1 MANYHSVSKGNGE
14 TTQWEDAQV
23 KLGNYAPR
31 EKPPPPPEW
40 APAEDEERFLEQY
53 RRERLEQLRA
63 SGRASDQQQG
73 SGVSE
78 VHFIRRDEF
87 VKEVTEAS
95 NKAWVV
101 VFLFKE
107 GNEGCM
113 LMSKCLEQLARK
125 YYGTKFVK
133 IVSTDCIAKYPDSLF
148 PTLIVYRN
156 GKPEKNINGMGSFGG
171 KRISPES
178 VAYELNKLGAV
189 CSLGGEAEEASQ
201 VEVIKSAV
209 DRLILERELE
219 DMREEADLDN

>member
-1 MANYHSVSKGNGE
+1 M
-14 TTQWEDAQV
+14 
-23 KLGNYAPR
+23 
-31 EKPPPPPEW
+31 
-40 APAEDEERFLEQY
+40 RFARVRSLRRVRIGSPMRIRCRWRALCGRGLTART
-53 RRERLEQLRA
+53 RRESR
-63 SGRASDQQQG
+63 
-73 SGVSE
+73 
-78 VHFIRRDEF
+78 
-87 VKEVTEAS
+87 
-95 NKAWVV
+95 
-101 VFLFKE
+101 
-107 GNEGCM
+107 NEGCM

-133 IVSTDCIAKYPDSLF
+133 IVSTDCIAKYPDSLL

-178 VAYELNKLGAV
+178 ECEASAIDRRHARPHGCYDRPKSASPDVILCPCVRAFCFAGVAYELNKLGAV
-189 CSLGGEAEEASQ
+189 CSLGGEDEEASQ